1 MARTDVLEGQE
12 GVGSLR
18 LTVRGRRAAVA
29 IAVLVAA
36 AVGFVGG
43 RADAASTQPQEPV
56 VEVVVAPGDTLWGL
70 AGRVLED
77 GEDRR
82 DVIGRIQ
89 RLNDMATAE
98 LVAGQVLL
106 LPAE

>member
-1 MARTDVLEGQE
+1 MARTGVLENQE
-12 GVGSLR
+12 GLGALR
-18 LTVRGRRAAVA
+18 LTVRGKRAAVT

-36 AVGFVGG
+36 AVGFAGG
-43 RADAASTQPQEPV
+43 RADAASTQPQGPV

-70 AGRVLED
+70 AGRVLEA

-82 DVIGRIQ
+82 DVISRIQ
-89 RLNDMATAE
+89 RLNDMPTAE
-98 LVAGQVLL
+98 LVAGTVLL